1 MSFFINFKLKIYEL
15 KSPSEST
22 VPSELISLNPAK
34 ASKANENTVVMHDKN
49 TESPAF
55 SGFVNL
61 NTE

>member
-1 MSFFINFKLKIYEL
+1 MYEL
-15 KSPSEST
+15 KSPSART
-22 VPSELISLNPAK
+22 VPRELISLNPAK
-34 ASKANENTVVMHDKN
+34 ARSAKENTVVMQDKN